1 MGFRERRGEEGRE
14 GRARDRGGKLITAAP
29 LINGDALLSFA
40 LVVRRSP
47 RVRVLQ
53 VQGFQGFQ
61 TNLVQSD
68 GIRFHLRLDWPVF
81 YFVFKF
87 LL

>member
-1 MGFRERRGEEGRE
+1 MGFRERRGEERRGGERGPCERE
-14 GRARDRGGKLITAAP
+14 RGGKLITAAP

-53 VQGFQGFQ
+53 VQGFSG
-61 TNLVQSD
+61 VSD
-68 GIRFHLRLDWPVF
+68 
-81 YFVFKF
+81 KSCSK
-87 LL
+87 